1 MEGYVATIGMFD
13 GVHRG
18 HQFVLHQVVQ
28 AARERGLHSLAITF
42 DHSLRRE
49 QVLTSLDEKL
59 ALIKGTGI
67 NRVEV
72 LSFTDALRQMTAYDF
87 MRQVLLQQ
95 LGVKVLLTGYDN
107 RFGRNREDGFEDYVR
122 YGRDMGIEVL
132 QLPAEGE
139 VSSSLVRKLLAE
151 GHVAEAAELLGR
163 PYQLIGHVGHGEHIG
178 TQLGYPT
185 ANIMP
190 DESLQ
195 LIPKAGV
202 YAVKVQLPSS
212 VHPHKGM
219 MNIGTRPTF
228 GQHPQTLEVHVFDY
242 EGDLYGEQLRLIFS
256 SRLRGER
263 RFESAEALVAQLKK
277 DMILAKKQS

>member
-18 HQFVLHQVVQ
+18 HQFVLQQVVQ
-28 AARERGLHSLAITF
+28 TARERGMRSLAITF

-49 QVLTSLDEKL
+49 QVLTPLEEKL

-67 NRVEV
+67 DCVEV

-87 MRQVLLQQ
+87 MQQVLLQQ

-107 RFGRNREDGFEDYVR
+107 RFGRNREDGFDDYVR

-139 VSSSLVRKLLAE
+139 VSSSLVRKQLAE
-151 GHVAEAAELLGR
+151 GHVAEATELLGR
-163 PYQLIGHVGHGEHIG
+163 PYQLTGHVGHGEHIG
-178 TQLGYPT
+178 TRLGYPT
-185 ANIMP
+185 ANIIP
-190 DESLQ
+190 DEPLQ

-202 YAVKVQLPSS
+202 YAVKVLLPSS
-212 VHPHKGM
+212 VQPLKGM

-242 EGDLYGEQLRLIFS
+242 AGDLYGKQLRLMFS
-256 SRLRGER
+256 ARLRGER
-263 RFESAEALVAQLKK
+263 RFESAKALVAQLET
-277 DMILAKKQS
+277 DMLLAKQQS

>member
-59 ALIKGTGI
+59 ALIKCTGI

-122 YGRDMGIEVL
+122 YG
-132 QLPAEGE
+132 
-139 VSSSLVRKLLAE
+139 
-151 GHVAEAAELLGR
+151 H
-163 PYQLIGHVGHGEHIG
+163 
-178 TQLGYPT
+178 
-185 ANIMP
+185 
-190 DESLQ
+190 
-195 LIPKAGV
+195 
-202 YAVKVQLPSS
+202 
-212 VHPHKGM
+212 
-219 MNIGTRPTF
+219 
-228 GQHPQTLEVHVFDY
+228 
-242 EGDLYGEQLRLIFS
+242 
-256 SRLRGER
+256 
-263 RFESAEALVAQLKK
+263 
-277 DMILAKKQS
+277 